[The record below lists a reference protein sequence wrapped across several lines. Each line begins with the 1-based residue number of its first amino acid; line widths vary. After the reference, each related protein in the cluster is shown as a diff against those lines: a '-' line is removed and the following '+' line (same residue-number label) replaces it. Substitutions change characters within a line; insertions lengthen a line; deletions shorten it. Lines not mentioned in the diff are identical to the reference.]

1 MLSPNSSTDVPRTFS
16 IDLDVPPVDCLVQL
30 SRIAEQ
36 ATLEVSGEI
45 DIHTVDALVD
55 ALAATSG
62 NGIERLVVDLD
73 GVAFIG
79 ASGLNALVAAH
90 LAHRDAGKEL
100 RIRTTVPT
108 TLRLFSLTGLDDL
121 MVPA

>member
-1 MLSPNSSTDVPRTFS
+1 MLSPNSSPDVPRTFT
-16 IDLDVPPVDCLVQL
+16 IDLDVLPIDCLVQL
-30 SRIAEQ
+30 SHLAEQ

-55 ALAATSG
+55 ALAATTG

-90 LAHRDAGKEL
+90 AAHRDAGKEM
-100 RIRTTVPT
+100 RIRTTVPS
-108 TLRLFSLTGLDDL
+108 TLRLISLTGLDEL
-121 MVPA
+121 MAPA